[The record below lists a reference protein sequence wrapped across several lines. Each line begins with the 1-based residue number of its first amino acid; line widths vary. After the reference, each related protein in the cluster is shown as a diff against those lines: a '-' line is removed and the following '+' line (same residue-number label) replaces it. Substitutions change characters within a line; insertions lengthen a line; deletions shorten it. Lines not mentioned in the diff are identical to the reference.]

1 MPAETF
7 RSSPVIEVAL
17 SEARKTAAAATSS
30 TGIGRPSGE
39 LLVNC
44 RRASSRLMPFV
55 SACLRITHSMRAP
68 STPPGETTFTRIPY
82 GPTSQAS
89 VLARPTRAILL
100 AEYGVRPNKGRFPVI
115 EPMMTIH
122 PERRSII
129 VGRNARQHR
138 HTPVTLTAKGSCQS
152 TGVISHRGAVGPP
165 MPLFSQVRRLDRS
178 DLAPA
183 PP

>member
-30 TGIGRPSGE
+30 TGIRRPSGE

-55 SACLRITHSMRAP
+55 SACLRITHSMRSP

-100 AEYGVRPNKGRFPVI
+100 AEYGVRPNKGLCWLLGTSVL
-115 EPMMTIH
+115 
-122 PERRSII
+122 
-129 VGRNARQHR
+129 RNAWILRTDVPRNQHSVEWC
-138 HTPVTLTAKGSCQS
+138 VTRDIVEEK
-152 TGVISHRGAVGPP
+152 
-165 MPLFSQVRRLDRS
+165 
-178 DLAPA
+178 
-183 PP
+183 